1 MEVEISKVETTGAK
15 IDDGAVAGGG
25 TTGIGVEAC
34 NKDGSK
40 EEVMSKGVD
49 EGKLEDIRLRESEEE
64 IEEDGGNQREKIV
77 VKGVVGSVEKEGK
90 AKGNKD
96 SLNKAKQEM

>member
-15 IDDGAVAGGG
+15 IDDGAVAGSG
-25 TTGIGVEAC
+25 TTRIGVEAC

-40 EEVMSKGVD
+40 EGD

-64 IEEDGGNQREKIV
+64 IEKDGGDQREQIV
-77 VKGVVGSVEKEGK
+77 VKGVVGSVEKEGE